1 MKPFFKIY
9 PEYIHVILLFFLV
22 INLCQK
28 CVIVNTK
35 TEILTKIK
43 IQYYFILDKYKIKQL
58 CYLVYFEIYGLSEQ
72 MNINKNI

>member
-9 PEYIHVILLFFLV
+9 PEYIHVILFFFCL
-22 INLCQK
+22 INLFQK